1 MYVIKTSELKMK
13 HAQLKTYIINMT
25 LHTHAHKEAPTQHSS
40 VEMLQRDAL
49 RK

>member
-13 HAQLKTYIINMT
+13 HAQLKHIINIT